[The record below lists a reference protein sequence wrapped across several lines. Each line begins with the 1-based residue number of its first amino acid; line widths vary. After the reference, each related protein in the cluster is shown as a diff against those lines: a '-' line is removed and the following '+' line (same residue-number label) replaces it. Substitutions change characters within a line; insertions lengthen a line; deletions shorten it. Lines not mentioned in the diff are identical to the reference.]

1 MEKEEKLIVI
11 YLAGA
16 LRGKNR
22 FEKQRNMRRAERWAE
37 RLWRMG
43 FAVYSP
49 HLNSGWLDT
58 PETDPHVIPANV
70 HLMLLC
76 DMICVMPN
84 WENSSGTKNEIEV
97 CKKNQIPV
105 IYLMHRDTPDSAIY
119 NAIHDVLDIQKTVG
133 KRMATC

>member
-1 MEKEEKLIVI
+1 MSEEKLIVI

-16 LRGKNR
+16 LRGKNKR
-22 FEKQRNMRRAERWAE
+22 EKRRNMKRAEKWAE

-58 PETDPHVIPANV
+58 PETDPHVIPANI

-84 WENSSGTKNEIEV
+84 WENSSGTKAEIEI
-97 CKKNQIPV
+97 CKQNQVPA
-105 IYLMHRDTPDSAIY
+105 IYLMHRDTPDQAIY
-119 NAIHDVLDIQKTVG
+119 NAILDVIDIQKITG
-133 KRMATC
+133 KRMASC

>member
-16 LRGKNR
+16 LRGKNKR
-22 FEKQRNMRRAERWAE
+22 EKRRNFKRAEKWAE

-58 PETDPHVIPANV
+58 PETDPHVIPANI

-76 DMICVMPN
+76 DIICVMQN
-84 WENSSGTKNEIEV
+84 WENSSGTKNEIEI

-105 IYLMHRDTPDSAIY
+105 MYLHSKEIPDQTIY
-119 NAIHDVLDIQKTVG
+119 NAIIEVTDTQKLMV